1 MICFEIELRVFVI
14 MRSQKS
20 LMIALVVK
28 AFRFLRQTKREVRN
42 MNVYE
47 SIANG
52 IFSKLFENMVSSNC
66 ENMEISFPST
76 TPRRPANQSIRLQ
89 SFIASVIY
97 I

>member
-52 IFSKLFENMVSSNC
+52 IFSKLFENIVSSNC
-66 ENMEISFPST
+66 EIWKFPFL
-76 TPRRPANQSIRLQ
+76 PPPPADLQ
-89 SFIASVIY
+89 INPFAFSLL
-97 I
+97 